1 MFIVFAKRQFV
12 HSSSTCA
19 HGGGN
24 DCRRHVESICHKD
37 YESLKK
43 SQPSGLKF
51 PEAKRG
57 EDQQDIIRAEAMMCD
72 LLVIKTY
79 YNPWICLCF

>member
-1 MFIVFAKRQFV
+1 MFIAFAKRRFI
-12 HSSSTCA
+12 HSTSTCT

-24 DCRRHVESICHKD
+24 DCKRHEESIRHKD
-37 YESLKK
+37 HESLKK
-43 SQPSGLKF
+43 SQPSCLKF

-72 LLVIKTY
+72 LLVVKTY
-79 YNPWICLCF
+79 HNPWIYWCF